1 MNILYLGPYRQYDYN
16 GIISRK
22 YINTIVRSKHIKL
35 TTRPIYID
43 ASCTYKDIPKNIVE
57 LEHNI
62 LNTYDMLVQHLPV
75 NYLAINKKMKNVAIP
90 ILNINKVNTFNQYKL
105 NEFDMVLVN
114 NIYAK
119 TSLDPLLNTPSKMF
133 DFNIDTNMLREYIGK
148 KLDLGIFN
156 HFQKFYFI
164 GDHNTNIDIVEDI
177 IKAFYT
183 NYYSF
188 NDTCLILFLRNI
200 NSDIETYIKKI
211 HDKFKIKDSIHN
223 ILIVPIGNNEHDII
237 AAHGSCN
244 IFLDINDDN
253 RESLHNKYVQFFK
266 NKTITLLDLSLSKS
280 RIRNNKTSM
289 EYFDTVDT
297 YNLSNH
303 FMGIIKKSSVT
314 TISNDIK
321 SLETILCH

>member
-43 ASCTYKDIPKNIVE
+43 ASCTYKDIPKDIVE
-57 LEHNI
+57 LENNI
-62 LNTYDMLVQHLPV
+62 LNKYDMLVQHLPL
-75 NYLAINKKMKNVAIP
+75 NYLAINKKMRNVAIP
-90 ILNINKVNTFNQYKL
+90 ILNINTINTFNQYKL

-114 NIYAK
+114 NTYAK

-133 DFNIDTNMLREYIGK
+133 DFNIDTNMLREYMGK

-200 NSDIETYIKKI
+200 SSDIETYIKKI
-211 HDKFKIKDSIHN
+211 HDKFKIKDSIHS
-223 ILIVPIGNNEHDII
+223 ILIVPIGTNEQDII
-237 AAHGSCN
+237 MAHGSCN

-280 RIRNNKTSM
+280 RIRNNRTSM
-289 EYFDTVDT
+289 EYFDIVDT
-297 YNLSNH
+297 HNLSNH
-303 FMGIIKKSSVT
+303 FINIINKSTAT
-314 TISNDIK
+314 TVSNNIK

>member
-22 YINTIVRSKHIKL
+22 YINTIVQAKHIQL

-43 ASCTYKDIPKNIVE
+43 ASCEHKDIPKNIVE

-62 LNTYDMLVQHLPV
+62 LNTYDMLVQHLPL

-90 ILNINKVNTFNQYKL
+90 ILNINKINTFNQYKL

-119 TSLDPLLNTPSKMF
+119 TSIDPLLNTPSKMF

-148 KLDLGIFN
+148 RLDLGIFN

-164 GDHNTNIDIVEDI
+164 GDHNTNTDIVEDI

-200 NSDIETYIKKI
+200 NSDIEEYIKKI
-211 HDKFKIKDSIHN
+211 HNKFKIKDSMHS
-223 ILIVPIGNNEHDII
+223 ILIVPIGTNEQDII

-303 FMGIIKKSSVT
+303 FMDIIKKSSVT
-314 TISNDIK
+314 TIPNDIK

>member
-22 YINTIVRSKHIKL
+22 YINTIVQSKHIQL

-43 ASCTYKDIPKNIVE
+43 VSCTYKDIPKNIVE
-57 LEHNI
+57 LENNI
-62 LNTYDMLVQHLPV
+62 LNTYDMIVQHLPL
-75 NYLAINKKMKNVAIP
+75 NYLAINKKMRNVAIP
-90 ILNINKVNTFNQYKL
+90 ILNINTINTFNQYKL
-105 NEFDMVLVN
+105 NEFDMILVN
-114 NIYAK
+114 NPYAK
-119 TSLDPLLNTPSKMF
+119 TSLDPLLNTASKMF

-164 GDHNTNIDIVEDI
+164 GDHNTNIDIIEDI

-200 NSDIETYIKKI
+200 NSDIEKYIKKI
-211 HDKFKIKDSIHN
+211 HDKFKIKDNIHSV
-223 ILIVPIGNNEHDII
+223 LIVPIGTNEHDII

-289 EYFDTVDT
+289 EYFDIVDT

-303 FMGIIKKSSVT
+303 FMDIIKKSPIT
-314 TISNDIK
+314 TISNNIK
-321 SLETILCH
+321 SLETLLCH